1 LTAHT
6 QQLFARIALGD
17 CCSKGGQIRV
27 ELKQLFSCDLLNGA
41 FSLTSKVSKVTVM
54 LSNGSGGV
62 INQPQLTLNPVLGR
76 LSPPSVMNE
85 VLALNT

>member
-1 LTAHT
+1 
-6 QQLFARIALGD
+6 
-17 CCSKGGQIRV
+17 
-27 ELKQLFSCDLLNGA
+27 
-41 FSLTSKVSKVTVM
+41 VTVM

-76 LSPPSVMNE
+76 LSPPSVMND